1 MEKRI
6 LAIDYGLKRVGLA
19 ITDPLNMFA
28 YPLTTLLNDKN
39 FWRELKKIV
48 GQYDVSEIVL
58 GYPLKENG
66 DKTDVTDDIVE
77 FKEKLREE
85 FSLEVHFIDERY
97 SSDIAKQRVLESV
110 SSKKKRRNKE
120 LVDQNAAAVLLED
133 YLKS

>member
-97 SSDIAKQRVLESV
+97 SSDIAKQWVLESV